1 MIEKE
6 IINSITIKNL
16 SSMSKYEKTLNIKKL
31 KDYVENL
38 QVINNDIQKEIYYIY
53 SLLKDN

>member
-1 MIEKE
+1 MVEKE
-6 IINSITIKNL
+6 IPNSITIKNL
-16 SSMSKYEKTLNIKKL
+16 SSMSKDEKILHIKKL
-31 KDYVENL
+31 KEYVENL

>member
-1 MIEKE
+1 MYK
-6 IINSITIKNL
+6 IIKKQYKTL
-16 SSMSKYEKTLNIKKL
+16 RMSKDEKTLHIKKL

>member
-1 MIEKE
+1 MVEKE
-6 IINSITIKNL
+6 ILNSITIKNL
-16 SSMSKYEKTLNIKKL
+16 SSMSKDEKILHIKKL
-31 KDYVENL
+31 KEYVENL

>member
-1 MIEKE
+1 MVEKE
-6 IINSITIKNL
+6 ILNSITIKNL
-16 SSMSKYEKTLNIKKL
+16 SSMSKDEKTLHIKKL
-31 KDYVENL
+31 KEYVENL

>member
-1 MIEKE
+1 MVEKE
-6 IINSITIKNL
+6 ILNSITIKNL
-16 SSMSKYEKTLNIKKL
+16 SSMSKDEKTLHIKKL

>member
-1 MIEKE
+1 MTEKE
-6 IINSITIKNL
+6 IPNTITIKNL
-16 SSMSKYEKTLNIKKL
+16 NSMSKDEKTLHIKKL

>member
-1 MIEKE
+1 
-6 IINSITIKNL
+6 
-16 SSMSKYEKTLNIKKL
+16 MSKYEKTLHIKKL

>member
-1 MIEKE
+1 MIQKE
-6 IINSITIKNL
+6 IPNSITIKNL
-16 SSMSKYEKTLNIKKL
+16 QSLTKEEKTLQIKKL

-53 SLLKDN
+53 SLLQDN

>member
-1 MIEKE
+1 MTEKE
-6 IINSITIKNL
+6 IPNTITIKNL
-16 SSMSKYEKTLNIKKL
+16 ISMSKDEKTLHIKKL

>member
-1 MIEKE
+1 MVEKE
-6 IINSITIKNL
+6 ILNSITIKNI
-16 SSMSKYEKTLNIKKL
+16 SSMSKDEKTLHIKKL
-31 KDYVENL
+31 KEYVENL

>member
-6 IINSITIKNL
+6 IINSITIRNL
-16 SSMSKYEKTLNIKKL
+16 SSMSKDEKTLHIKKL

>member
-16 SSMSKYEKTLNIKKL
+16 SSMSKDEKTLHIKKL